1 MNNDASPEE
10 TFVPTAGQKRLLRA
24 VYGMG
29 IALVLLFLA
38 LIGGIIWKATHKAP
52 PPPPETLTL
61 GLGLKAADV
70 KAVAVDGGTVAIT
83 TTSELI
89 VIDTNRRKVLL
100 REPLAQ

>member
-1 MNNDASPEE
+1 MTNDAPPQE
-10 TFVPTAGQKRLLRA
+10 TFVPTAGQKRLLRV

-29 IALVLLFLA
+29 IILALLFVA
-38 LIGGIIWKATHKAP
+38 LIGGIIWKATHRAP
-52 PPPPETLTL
+52 PPAPEVLSL

-89 VIDTNRRKVLL
+89 VIDANRRKVLL
-100 REPLAQ
+100 REPLAP